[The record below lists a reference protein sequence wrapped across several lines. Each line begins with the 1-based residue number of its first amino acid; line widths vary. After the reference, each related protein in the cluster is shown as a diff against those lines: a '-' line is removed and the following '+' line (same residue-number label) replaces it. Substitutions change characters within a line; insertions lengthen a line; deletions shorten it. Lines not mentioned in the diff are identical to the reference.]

1 LFAVSLLTFVMMHS
15 IPGGPFDTWGG
26 QYAPI
31 IPRELVIELEHRYGL
46 DQPVMV
52 QYWKYLQSLFRFD
65 FGYSFISSGRSINDL
80 LAEHWPFTLQLG
92 LLTFVFAF
100 PVGLGLG
107 IISAMKEGS
116 WIDRWITGSM
126 LVIQATPSFVV
137 SVLLVYL
144 VSVKLNLLPTQGW
157 DGPIYWVMPVF
168 VNSLG
173 AILVLQRYTR
183 NSMLD
188 AIGSDYVRTARAK
201 GLTERRV
208 TLVHVFKNALTPIVT
223 VAGPIVAGL
232 VTGSFFVEGI
242 FRIPGLG
249 WYLGQGVGKRDYP
262 MIMVSTLL
270 FTAVVTLTYLF
281 TDMAYALVD
290 PRVTYSGRR

>member
-1 LFAVSLLTFVMMHS
+1 
-15 IPGGPFDTWGG
+15 
-26 QYAPI
+26 
-31 IPRELVIELEHRYGL
+31 
-46 DQPVMV
+46 
-52 QYWKYLQSLFRFD
+52 
-65 FGYSFISSGRSINDL
+65 
-80 LAEHWPFTLQLG
+80 
-92 LLTFVFAF
+92 
-100 PVGLGLG
+100 
-107 IISAMKEGS
+107 
-116 WIDRWITGSM
+116 
-126 LVIQATPSFVV
+126 
-137 SVLLVYL
+137 
-144 VSVKLNLLPTQGW
+144 VKLNLLPTQGW